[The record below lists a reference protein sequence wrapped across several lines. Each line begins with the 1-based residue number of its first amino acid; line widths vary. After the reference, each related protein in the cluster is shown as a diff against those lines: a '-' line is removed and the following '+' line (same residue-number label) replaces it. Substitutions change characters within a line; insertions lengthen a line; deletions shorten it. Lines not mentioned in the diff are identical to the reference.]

1 MARPKDPGERRRRL
15 AELQQKERSKRG
27 VRIGIIVLVV
37 GLAVAGAAYGL
48 AHLPKQPG
56 FVHWHAKY
64 QVYANG
70 DLVSFANPKWDG
82 AIYEAAHLH
91 APNYDIIHNEA
102 KEGQG
107 TLGKFFEFDL
117 GGKLTSNE
125 LVVPTGAMFA
135 GDYVVGGNNTLALY
149 WSNQATGQN
158 WTKFEGNPGD
168 YSFHDGDR
176 LLLLYGSYAAG
187 DIARFEAAFPDFDP
201 SKVT

>member
-1 MARPKDPGERRRRL
+1 MARSKDPAERQRRL
-15 AELQQKERSKRG
+15 AELEKNERSKRSLR
-27 VRIGIIVLVV
+27 VGIAVLVV

-64 QVYANG
+64 QVYVNG
-70 DLVSFANPKWDG
+70 DLVSFTNPKWDG
-82 AIYEAAHLH
+82 ALYEAAHLH

-117 GGKLTSNE
+117 GGKLTSSE
-125 LVVPTGAMFA
+125 LVVPTGATFA
-135 GDYVVGGNNTLALY
+135 GDYLTGGNSTLTLFT
-149 WSNQATGQN
+149 SNQATGQN

-176 LLLLYGSYAAG
+176 LLVVYGAPSSD
-187 DIARFEAAFPDFDP
+187 DIARFEDAFPDFDP
-201 SKVT
+201 AKVT